1 MKIEDYSG
9 VGTLTLFGQDFLK
22 YAMFGNVGTPIYV
35 CARYQQNK
43 YKPDRVDL
51 NITNM
56 QMLEEVKGKLVHNL
70 EISVTLS
77 KVNSGFTNL
86 LEQSL
91 TESTENRGDLIIRL
105 IDPEKRR
112 DVKLKSEYR
121 IPITRNLI
129 DMLTELEYTFKVN
142 A

>member
-1 MKIEDYSG
+1 
-9 VGTLTLFGQDFLK
+9 
-22 YAMFGNVGTPIYV
+22 MFGNVGTPIYV

-51 NITNM
+51 NISNM